1 MTRNSDDIQLQA
13 QANSLHRLD
22 TSMAALNS
30 RIARLAMVLGVSLD
44 REDDVRRVLAHHPDP
59 HPLHAAQGTEFQK
72 FEHEHVL
79 IELRGLLVMRY
90 GIEQHI
96 VEDQGASV
104 TRRVL
109 EQAQAELA
117 KHGFKPGADG
127 LDLEQLFKRS

>member
-1 MTRNSDDIQLQA
+1 MTSKNDDIQLQA

-22 TSMAALNS
+22 TSMAELNA
-30 RIARLAMVLGVSLD
+30 RIARLAIVLGVCLD
-44 REDDVRRVLAHHPDP
+44 REDDVRRVLTHRPDP
-59 HPLHAAQGTEFQK
+59 HPLHAAQGPEFQK
-72 FEHEHVL
+72 REHEHVL

-90 GIEQHI
+90 GIERHI

-109 EQAQAELA
+109 EQAQSELT

-127 LDLEQLFKRS
+127 LDLNQLFKHL